1 MIRHPLLLLAVAGLV
16 TACDSGVETRK
27 SAVPDAGSAAVTA
40 AATTP
45 ATAAGPG
52 QAVSAQAD
60 DYLQSAASVLA
71 VVPLSDTG
79 ADAKLFGMAG
89 GDPALNGDHAYLAFF
104 VDPSEGWR
112 VFPLGDFE
120 SWDLGEQAPGRFVL
134 ETTQGRMGADG
145 QMVTGEVKRFIV
157 TYEARVAG
165 SPPPTSI
172 TVTPAT

>member
-1 MIRHPLLLLAVAGLV
+1 MIRHPLLLLAIAGLV

-27 SAVPDAGSAAVTA
+27 DAVPDGGSAAIRA
-40 AATTP
+40 APTTP
-45 ATAAGPG
+45 ATAAGPA
-52 QAVSAQAD
+52 QAVAAQAD

-71 VVPLSDTG
+71 VVPLSDRA
-79 ADAKLFGMAG
+79 ADAKLFGLAG

-120 SWDLGEQAPGRFVL
+120 RWSLGEQGPGRFVL
-134 ETTQGRMGADG
+134 ETTQGRMGDDG

-157 TYEARVAG
+157 TYDARVAG
-165 SPPPTSI
+165 SPPPSAI

>member
-1 MIRHPLLLLAVAGLV
+1 MIKHPLLLLAIAGTVA
-16 TACDSGVETRK
+16 ACDSGVETRK
-27 SAVPDAGSAAVTA
+27 AAVPDAGSAAVTA
-40 AATTP
+40 TATTP
-45 ATAAGPG
+45 ATASGPA

-60 DYLQSAASVLA
+60 DYLQSAASVVA
-71 VVPLSDTG
+71 VTPLTDPG
-79 ADAKLFGMAG
+79 ADAKLFGLAG

-120 SWDLGEQAPGRFVL
+120 GWSLGEQGPGRFVL
-134 ETTQGRMGADG
+134 ETTQGRMGDDG

-157 TYEARVAG
+157 TWESGGAG
-165 SPPPTSI
+165 APPPSTI

>member
-1 MIRHPLLLLAVAGLV
+1 MIRHPLLLLAIAGTV
-16 TACDSGVETRK
+16 TACDPGVETRK
-27 SAVPDAGSAAVTA
+27 NEIPDAGSAAIRA

-60 DYLQSAASVLA
+60 DYLQSAASVIA
-71 VVPLSDTG
+71 VTPLTDPA
-79 ADAKLFGMAG
+79 ADAKLFGLAG

-120 SWDLGEQAPGRFVL
+120 GWSLGEQGPGRFVL
-134 ETTQGRMGADG
+134 ETTQGRMGDDG

-157 TYEARVAG
+157 TWETGGADA
-165 SPPPTSI
+165 PPPSSI

>member
-1 MIRHPLLLLAVAGLV
+1 MIKHPLLLLAIAGTV

-27 SAVPDAGSAAVTA
+27 TAGPDAGSAAVVA

-45 ATAAGPG
+45 ATASGPG

-71 VVPLSDTG
+71 VVPLSDRA

-120 SWDLGEQAPGRFVL
+120 RWSLGEQGPGRFVL
-134 ETTQGRMGADG
+134 ETTQGRMGDNG
-145 QMVTGEVKRFIV
+145 DMVTGEVKRFIV
-157 TYEARVAG
+157 TWESGGAG
-165 SPPPTSI
+165 APPPSSI
-172 TVTPAT
+172 TLTPAT

>member
-1 MIRHPLLLLAVAGLV
+1 MIRHPLLLLAIAGLV

-27 SAVPDAGSAAVTA
+27 DAVPDGGSAAIRA
-40 AATTP
+40 APTIP
-45 ATAAGPG
+45 ATAAGPA
-52 QAVSAQAD
+52 QAVAAQAD

-71 VVPLSDTG
+71 VVPLSDRA
-79 ADAKLFGMAG
+79 ADAKLFGLAG

-120 SWDLGEQAPGRFVL
+120 RWSVGEQGPGRFVL
-134 ETTQGRMGADG
+134 ETTQGRMGDDG

-157 TYEARVAG
+157 TYDARVAG
-165 SPPPTSI
+165 SPPPSAI

>member
-1 MIRHPLLLLAVAGLV
+1 MIRHPLLLLAIAGLV

-27 SAVPDAGSAAVTA
+27 DAVPDGGSAAIRA
-40 AATTP
+40 APTTP
-45 ATAAGPG
+45 ATAAGPA
-52 QAVSAQAD
+52 QAVAAQAD

-71 VVPLSDTG
+71 VVPLSDRA
-79 ADAKLFGMAG
+79 ADAKLFGLAG

-120 SWDLGEQAPGRFVL
+120 RWSVGEQGPGRFVL
-134 ETTQGRMGADG
+134 ETTQGRMGDDG

-157 TYEARVAG
+157 TYDARVAG
-165 SPPPTSI
+165 SPPPSAI

>member
-1 MIRHPLLLLAVAGLV
+1 MIRHPLLLLAIAGTV

-27 SAVPDAGSAAVTA
+27 DAVPDGGSAAISA
-40 AATTP
+40 AAATP

-52 QAVSAQAD
+52 QAVAAQAD
-60 DYLQSAASVLA
+60 DYLQSAASVVA
-71 VVPLSDTG
+71 VTPLSDPG
-79 ADAKLFGMAG
+79 ADAKLFGLAG

-120 SWDLGEQAPGRFVL
+120 GWSLGEQGPGRFVL
-134 ETTQGRMGADG
+134 ETTQGRMGDDG

-157 TYEARVAG
+157 TWQSGGADAPAP
-165 SPPPTSI
+165 SAI